1 MREAAA
7 RGEIQFPWPV
17 PGAVIATYEQTGNM
31 GIDIAGTIGEPIKA
45 VLDGTVQYVG
55 QNVKG

>member
-31 GIDIAGTIGEPIKA
+31 GIDIAGT
-45 VLDGTVQYVG
+45 DRRTH
-55 QNVKG
+55 